1 MEFEL
6 IEVTPVL
13 IATLGA
19 LVMVVMQVLKWSNL
33 VPEDATSNV
42 QRIIVAVLAGGAAIA
57 VNYTSFLSVDW
68 SDPLNAV
75 LNLAQLAGALWLVAT
90 GSYSALYNYLNPA

>member
-1 MEFEL
+1 M

-19 LVMVVMQVLKWSNL
+19 LVMVVMQVLKWTKL
-33 VPEDATSNV
+33 VPDEASSNV
-42 QRIIVAVLAGGAAIA
+42 QRIIVAVLAGVAAIA
-57 VNYTSFLSVDW
+57 VNYTSFLNLDW
-68 SDPLNAV
+68 ADPLNAI

-90 GSYSALYNYLNPA
+90 GAYHALHNYLNPAE